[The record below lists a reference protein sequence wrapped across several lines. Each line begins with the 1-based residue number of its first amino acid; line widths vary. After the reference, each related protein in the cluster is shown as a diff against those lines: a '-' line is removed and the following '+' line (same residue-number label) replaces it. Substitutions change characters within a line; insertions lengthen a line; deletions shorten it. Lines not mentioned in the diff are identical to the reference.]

1 MTKQKSKADR
11 GNARKPDDGDAVDES
26 IEEDVENLGALF
38 GVGPKAAPPTKGPIE
53 GEQYAP

>member
-1 MTKQKSKADR
+1 MTKPQTDPSKA
-11 GNARKPDDGDAVDES
+11 KKTDGDAGDDS
-26 IEEDVENLGALF
+26 IEEEFENLGALF